1 MSVSTGT
8 CNSFLIFPRIRS
20 PSPTPGP
27 RYAPIDDR
35 FALSYDALKMYGT
48 PASAATFA
56 TRSAIICACAA
67 DSMTHGPA
75 IKKSGAAP
83 PSRNSPSVISCV
95 VFMGCYDD
103 SILAGGVGAQAFWP
117 VRHSGMVTFHEVFVA
132 AAVWGGRSV
141 VAVRPTLAALPD
153 TPARA
158 VVTPPAQPSARD
170 ATSAR
175 DVRAPH
181 R

>member
-8 CNSFLIFPRIRS
+8 CNSFLIFPRIRN

-27 RYAPIDDR
+27 RYAAIDDR

-48 PASAATFA
+48 PASAAAFA

-67 DSMTHGPA
+67 DSITHGPA
-75 IKKSGAAP
+75 IKNSGAVP

-103 SILAGGVGAQAFWP
+103 STLVGGVVAQALWP
-117 VRHSGMVTFHEVFVA
+117 LRHSGHGYISRGVCS
-132 AAVWGGRSV
+132 GCRLG
-141 VAVRPTLAALPD
+141 
-153 TPARA
+153 
-158 VVTPPAQPSARD
+158 
-170 ATSAR
+170 
-175 DVRAPH
+175 
-181 R
+181 